1 MTSLLKNLLGNRS
14 QDRDLTDELRAALTE
29 MQQERARY
37 EALLGTIRASMQ
49 RFQEL
54 GEPLA
59 KTTGDVAAAIAQVG
73 ELEQRLEGVSRS
85 AALLQSLDER
95 AASMAQGQEQAHAQV
110 AQIAR
115 DSQEIRSIMEELAQK
130 VDLAGDLKQ
139 QLTSFLDIDKPF
151 SALRSEAE
159 ALRSHVDNTG
169 EYVARL
175 REQNDRLADANK
187 LAMSKMEALD
197 RRRDELGRDLQDKER
212 RVTSVELAARG
223 IDGLQQTVSE
233 VRRELGAL
241 KTVADL
247 LGQKTA
253 SLEAQREAVDRALA
267 QAESLDRA
275 MRQIDAGIRQQQEN
289 ESSLAA
295 MHEKLAVVRSIHEGV
310 VDRSSEIAQLQRE
323 IDDRTQSARQELAA
337 VADEARTSVERFD
350 FERRGIES
358 VTQRVAD
365 LRAALADCES
375 RFKGLG
381 ESKVA
386 VRELD
391 ERTQQ
396 LATQAHALTAET
408 AAASDELARLAGL
421 RKDVE
426 ETGRSAS
433 ELSVQM
439 SQMAEVR
446 PAVEGALRDLHEL
459 AGAHAGV
466 RDALEQLRLAQ
477 DEMAKVR
484 ESQSETRTWLA
495 SVEQSVA
502 TLREQAGEL
511 RTLAPTIEFVQA
523 QTQRI
528 SETMSVVESKREY
541 VEDLSRRTADLEGL
555 CGQLD
560 ERGQQLVARME
571 AAEQQFIGLGR
582 HAEAAERMT
591 MTIASVS
598 SGLSEARRDAGEL
611 KKTLA
616 AVEERAESVEAL
628 AEQTRA
634 MKKELDQRRHA
645 LTEASQELSRAATL
659 REEAATSA
667 QQLDELAQRLAT
679 AVATADKRA
688 TRVDELSRNLE
699 ERATNLRAVEKRL
712 DAFADRIA
720 HWEQVDQSVSR
731 SLEDIAKREDTL
743 GSVKADL
750 DRMFAVAD
758 ETATHVREITAA
770 HRDIEGSR
778 TLLQEVAGQLAEVRD
793 TANGLDERQRQMS
806 KAEERLARAE
816 GLLADVRGS
825 LDSLQG
831 QKAIVD
837 QAVEKAS
844 ALQFLLKQ
852 ADAVI
857 EGLREERKT
866 VGRVKSAVASARK
879 RDRDDDDGDQEVA
892 KAA

>member
-14 QDRDLTDELRAALTE
+14 QDRELTDELRAALSE

-37 EALLGTIRASMQ
+37 ESLLGSVRASMQ
-49 RFQEL
+49 RLQEL

-59 KTTGDVAAAIAQVG
+59 KTGNDVAAVIAQVG
-73 ELEQRLEGVSRS
+73 ELERRLEGVSRS
-85 AALLQSLDER
+85 AALVQSLDER
-95 AASMAQGQEQAHAQV
+95 ATSMAQDQEQASTLVAQV
-110 AQIAR
+110 AR
-115 DSQEIRSIMEELAQK
+115 DSQEIRATMEELAQK
-130 VDLAGDLKQ
+130 VDLAVDLKQ
-139 QLTSFLDIDKPF
+139 NLTSFLEVDKPF
-151 SALRSEAE
+151 SALRGEAE
-159 ALRSHVDNTG
+159 ALRGHVDSTG
-169 EYVARL
+169 EYLARL
-175 REQNDRLADANK
+175 REQNDRLVDAHK

-223 IDGLQQTVSE
+223 VDGIQQTVSE
-233 VRRELGAL
+233 VRREMGAL
-241 KTVADL
+241 KTMADL
-247 LGQKTA
+247 LAQKTA

-275 MRQIDAGIRQQQEN
+275 MRQIDAGLRQQQEN
-289 ESSLAA
+289 ETSLNAL
-295 MHEKLAVVRSIHEGV
+295 HEKLAVVRSIHEGV

-323 IDDRTQSARQELAA
+323 IDERAQAARQELAA
-337 VADEARTSVERFD
+337 VADETRTSVERFD

-365 LRAALADCES
+365 LRAALSDCES

-396 LATQAHALTAET
+396 LAVQARNLTAET
-408 AAASDELARLAGL
+408 ATASEELARLQGL
-421 RKDVE
+421 RSSVE
-426 ETGRSAS
+426 ETGRDARD
-433 ELSVQM
+433 LAARM
-439 SQMAEVR
+439 SQVAEVR
-446 PAVEGALRDLHEL
+446 PAVESALRDLHEL

-477 DEMAKVR
+477 DEMAKIR

-502 TLREQAGEL
+502 ALREQAGEL

-528 SETMSVVESKREY
+528 HESMSTVESKREY
-541 VEDLSRRTADLEGL
+541 LEDLSRRTADLETL
-555 CGQLD
+555 NSQLD

-571 AAEQQFIGLGR
+571 SAEQNFTGLGR

-611 KKTLA
+611 KKALA
-616 AVEERAESVEAL
+616 SIEERAESVEAL

-645 LTEASQELSRAATL
+645 LTEASQELAQAATL

-667 QQLDELAQRLAT
+667 GQLEELTQRLA
-679 AVATADKRA
+679 AALATADKRA

-699 ERATNLRAVEKRL
+699 ERAVGLRAVEKRL
-712 DAFADRIA
+712 DAFADRMTR
-720 HWEQVDQSVSR
+720 WEQVDQSVSR

-750 DRMFAVAD
+750 ERMFALAD

-778 TLLQEVAGQLAEVRD
+778 TLLQEVAGQLADVRD
-793 TANGLDERQRQMS
+793 QAGSLDERQRQMS

-816 GLLADVRGS
+816 GLLTDVRS
-825 LDSLQG
+825 SIDQLQG

-866 VGRVKSAVASARK
+866 VGRVRSAVASARK
-879 RDRDDDDGDQEVA
+879 RDHGDEGDEEVA
-892 KAA
+892 RAA